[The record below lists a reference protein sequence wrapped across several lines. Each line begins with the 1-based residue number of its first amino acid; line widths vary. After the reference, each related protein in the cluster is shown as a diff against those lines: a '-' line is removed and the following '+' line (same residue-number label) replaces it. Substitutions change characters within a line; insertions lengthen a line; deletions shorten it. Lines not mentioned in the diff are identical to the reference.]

1 LDEASSKN
9 RSFSLKRNSLVTID
23 TSIKMDLMNKL
34 RVFGETVSQDSVF
47 PDISKLILKIA
58 Q

>member
-1 LDEASSKN
+1 
-9 RSFSLKRNSLVTID
+9 
-23 TSIKMDLMNKL
+23 MDLMNKL

-47 PDISKLILKIA
+47 PDMSKLILKIA